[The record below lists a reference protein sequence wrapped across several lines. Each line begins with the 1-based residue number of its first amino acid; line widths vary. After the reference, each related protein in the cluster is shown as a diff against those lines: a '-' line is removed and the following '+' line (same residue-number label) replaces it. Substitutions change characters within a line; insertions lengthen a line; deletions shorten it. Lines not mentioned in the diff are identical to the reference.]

1 MKKTIEDVNPNGRRV
16 LVRVDFNV
24 PLNDAGQITDETRI
38 AAAVPT
44 IRYLVGRGARVI
56 LVSHL
61 GRPTGVDEK
70 LRMDPVAK
78 ALQQHLGQPVK
89 KVDDCIGPKVEQAVQ
104 ELRPGEVLLLEN
116 VRFHPEEE
124 NNDPEFAQALAK
136 LADIYVDDAFGT
148 AHRAHA
154 STAGVVD
161 YVRPAVA
168 GLLLHKE
175 IEVLGKAL
183 DNPDRPFLAI
193 LGGAKVEDKLPVIE
207 HLIAKVD
214 VLLLGGGMA
223 YTFLKAKGCEIG
235 RSLLD
240 EKHLH
245 MVGALMAKMDQAGIE
260 WQLPT
265 DIVVAPEIS
274 DDAPREVVAADA
286 IPADWMGLD
295 IGPQTSDSFAA
306 AIARAATVV
315 WNGPMGVFERAAFAE
330 GTRAV
335 AQAMAE
341 SKATTI
347 VGGGDTAAAVEQ
359 MGFAD
364 AMTHISTG
372 GGASL
377 EFLEGKELPGVAV
390 LDDKQE

>member
-1 MKKTIEDVNPNGRRV
+1 MKKTIEDINPSGKRV

-24 PLNDAGQITDETRI
+24 PLNEQGQITDETRI
-38 AAAVPT
+38 AASVPT
-44 IRYLVGRGARVI
+44 IRYLLGRGARVI

-61 GRPTGVDEK
+61 GRPKGVDDK
-70 LRMDPVAK
+70 LRMNPVAK

-89 KVDDCIGPKVEQAVQ
+89 KVDDCIGPKVEGAVQ
-104 ELRPGEVLLLEN
+104 ELRPGAVLLLEN
-116 VRFHPEEE
+116 VRFHAEEE
-124 NNDPEFAQALAK
+124 DNDAQFAQALAK
-136 LADIYVDDAFGT
+136 LGDIYVNDAFGT

-154 STAGVVD
+154 STAGVTD
-161 YVRPAVA
+161 YLRPAVA
-168 GLLLHKE
+168 GLLLSKE

-183 DNPDRPFLAI
+183 QNPDRPFAAI
-193 LGGAKVEDKLPVIE
+193 LGGAKVEDKIPVIE
-207 HLIAKVD
+207 NLITKVD

-240 EKHLH
+240 EKHLD
-245 MVGALMAKMDQAGIE
+245 MARRLMAKADQAGIE
-260 WQLPT
+260 WQLPS
-265 DIVVAPEIS
+265 DVVVATQIA
-274 DDAPREVVAADA
+274 DDAPRKVVAAGA

-295 IGPQTSDSFAA
+295 IGPETCASFAA
-306 AIARAATVV
+306 AIRRAATVV

-341 SKATTI
+341 SKVTTI

-359 MGFAD
+359 MGFAQ

-372 GGASL
+372 GGACL
-377 EFLEGKELPGVAV
+377 EFLEGKVLPGVAV
-390 LDDKQE
+390 LDDK